1 MRDFRGCH
9 ERLLVVL
16 CAIFCSSE
24 LRGTQL
30 VVSFS
35 LRCEV
40 GPSELLGRTDPSEG
54 GKRASKCLQ
63 QLPVLSSLLKRRKD
77 LIQSVSLVPA

>member
-16 CAIFCSSE
+16 CAIFCSSG

-30 VVSFS
+30 TVSFS
-35 LRCEV
+35 LGYEV
-40 GPSELLGRTDPSEG
+40 GLASPQGLLGCTDPSEG
-54 GKRASKCLQ
+54 GSVDASASGSCLCC
-63 QLPVLSSLLKRRKD
+63 
-77 LIQSVSLVPA
+77 PAS